1 MVEDSA
7 GLRVM
12 GLDCPAL
19 QVHDTQV
26 MVHRTFGRKMPTVQ
40 KQPSIIEHDDDDD
53 SVEPVE
59 MPFGEQT
66 QVDPETMQ

>member
-1 MVEDSA
+1 
-7 GLRVM
+7 
-12 GLDCPAL
+12 
-19 QVHDTQV
+19 
-26 MVHRTFGRKMPTVQ
+26 MPTVQ